1 MTVSGRRK
9 EAVRLIPKN
18 HAMLPRARELR
29 RNMTP
34 QERKLWYL
42 FLRDYPVKFYKQR
55 IIASF
60 IVDFYCSAAK
70 LVIEIDGAQ
79 HSTVQGTEYDAQRS
93 AVLAQYGLTVLRFS
107 NSEIDRAFPSVCQ
120 TIQWVIQNRCQ

>member
-1 MTVSGRRK
+1 MAIWSDK

-60 IVDFYCSAAK
+60 IVDFYCSAENWSSK
-70 LVIEIDGAQ
+70 SMERSILQCREQ
-79 HSTVQGTEYDAQRS
+79 NTTHSAALCWRS
-93 AVLAQYGLTVLRFS
+93 TA
-107 NSEIDRAFPSVCQ
+107 
-120 TIQWVIQNRCQ
+120 